1 MEDSDLSDPEKR
13 EILEEF
19 LSEFE
24 NLEDLDPEYARIVN
38 DNFWELVY

>member
-19 LSEFE
+19 LAKFE
-24 NLEDLDPEYARIVN
+24 NLEDLDPEYTRIVN
-38 DNFWELVY
+38 NNFWELIY

>member
-1 MEDSDLSDPEKR
+1 MDDSDLSDPEKR

-24 NLEDLDPEYARIVN
+24 DLKDLDPEYARIMN
-38 DNFWELVY
+38 NNFWELIY